1 MQGVTNAVSSVR
13 STGAG
18 PGWSRARVRAALLA
32 AATTVSGAA
41 CGEESGGPCTPQCE
55 GRECGPDGCGGECGE
70 CSPGVCVDPPGL
82 CIPLG
87 TCGNGAINPGETCD
101 PPASCPAACDDG
113 DACTTDALVGSRAD
127 CNVVCT
133 HAPIAACAG
142 GDGCCP
148 AGCTNAA
155 DADCPAGPPVCTD
168 DTSWPAAWATF
179 ETQVV
184 TEMNARRAGGAIC
197 TGTAYGSV
205 PPLAMEAAL
214 RRAVRCH
221 SMDMGMNG
229 FFSHTGSDGSSFVD
243 RARSAGY
250 TGSPLGEN
258 IAGGQATPAAAVA
271 AWMGSTAGHC
281 EAIMSPRATEIGIGY
296 FFRSGAPW
304 THYWTAVFGRR

>member
-1 MQGVTNAVSSVR
+1 CNARCTTTPVTAC
-13 STGAG
+13 AG
-18 PGWSRARVRAALLA
+18 GDGCCPAG
-32 AATTVSGAA
+32 
-41 CGEESGGPCTPQCE
+41 CTPA
-55 GRECGPDGCGGECGE
+55 GDSD
-70 CSPGVCVDPPGL
+70 CSA
-82 CIPLG
+82 
-87 TCGNGAINPGETCD
+87 TCGNGILEPGETCD
-101 PPASCPAACDDG
+101 PERTCPRNCNDG
-113 DACTTDALVGSRAD
+113 NACTTDVMTGSRAD

-133 HAPIAACAG
+133 HAPITACAG

-184 TEMNARRAGGAIC
+184 TEMNARRAAGATC

-214 RRAVRCH
+214 RRAARCH

-243 RARSAGY
+243 RVRRAGY

-271 AWMGSTAGHC
+271 SWMGSTAGHC

-296 FFRSGAPW
+296 FFRAGSPW